1 MPAGSSA
8 LARPLPTGPPFPRQ
22 TDGQGPHAPLAPAGV
37 GLLPPQGLG
46 GTRSAGRLGQGG
58 GAGVT
63 GPQGGLGRAWEASGR
78 RDWLGKA
85 LITGSSGDAG
95 ARGGGVRQA
104 REGPAGWRPR
114 ARPEGRPGRVLAPCW
129 AKRFDAAPVVTG
141 PAGSGQEQPR
151 QNWFRASVRRDGL
164 GTLTGEGSMGRA
176 PRRGGDDGS
185 GGVLDARGGN
195 ELPER
200 TDVVPSLS
208 SAVGTSSVL
217 SMAGGDRPSSLPV
230 TAGPESQ
237 SRAGTAEDAE
247 EASRRRAS
255 QKRAD
260 GRSAPSSMPASG
272 CLLCAGP
279 HYLAEGPRGPLLPA
293 VGVGHSARGSGRP
306 GRGAG
311 GQEEEEEEAS

>member
-1 MPAGSSA
+1 M
-8 LARPLPTGPPFPRQ
+8 
-22 TDGQGPHAPLAPAGV
+22 
-37 GLLPPQGLG
+37 
-46 GTRSAGRLGQGG
+46 
-58 GAGVT
+58 
-63 GPQGGLGRAWEASGR
+63 
-78 RDWLGKA
+78 
-85 LITGSSGDAG
+85 
-95 ARGGGVRQA
+95 RQA